1 MYTYL
6 MRMSLLNVVV
16 PVKDTAVMEQILS
29 CLGLQSGIT
38 SSEAKCYKSISE
50 KKFWWTMSDA

>member
-1 MYTYL
+1 

-38 SSEAKCYKSISE
+38 SSEAKCYTKVFQRKILV
-50 KKFWWTMSDA
+50 DYV